1 MAVKVLMK
9 RAPRPGQWTDMNII
23 LRELRILAMSQPGYI
38 SGETLLSASNQ
49 GTTMVIST
57 WAAVSDW
64 KAYVNTPERKKV
76 LNKLEP
82 LLADPETTELWVESP
97 VIG

>member
-9 RAPRPGQWTDMNII
+9 RVPKTGTWKDLNEI
-23 LRELRILAMSQPGYI
+23 LRELRMLAMTQPGYI
-38 SGETLLSASNQ
+38 SGETMPSAANQ

-57 WAAVSDW
+57 WESVKEWTDYESSPKRTALL
-64 KAYVNTPERKKV
+64 KK
-76 LNKLEP
+76 LGPILHEP
-82 LLADPETTELWVESP
+82 TITEVWVESP

>member
-1 MAVKVLMK
+1 MAVKVVMI
-9 RAPRPGQWTDMNII
+9 RVPRTGQWTAMNMI
-23 LRELRILAMSQPGYI
+23 LRELRMLAMGQPGYI

-57 WAAVSDW
+57 WAHVSDW

-76 LNKLEP
+76 LAKLEP